1 MTSCDLPS
9 YRMLVRASALAS
21 NSGSYNSTAHAPACI
36 QAVKRGGACN
46 GSRLSPA
53 RKLLKL
59 SFAGSS
65 FIPYGKSVAVATCS
79 ISGQLFY
86 FTRGRRQ
93 GLSAPHLGPV
103 VKEINSAE
111 RQDQRPKRSPQGFST
126 DSKITLPDTF
136 DCPAPVGKCDWNLDD
151 AKAL

>member
-1 MTSCDLPS
+1 MTLCDLPS
-9 YRMLVRASALAS
+9 YLMLVRASALAS

-36 QAVKRGGACN
+36 QAVKLGGACN

-93 GLSAPHLGPV
+93 GLSAPHFGPV
-103 VKEINSAE
+103 VKEI
-111 RQDQRPKRSPQGFST
+111 RPPAARSTPKAQPPRLQHRLKNNLARHFR
-126 DSKITLPDTF
+126 LPG
-136 DCPAPVGKCDWNLDD
+136 AP
-151 AKAL
+151 